1 MKKLF
6 LLPLLAISLI
16 GCKQQKWDNALEHF
30 CKFYNDDYISVY
42 IETTTDHDVHELRTI
57 SRMLMAKSTFKR
69 DEYNF
74 LYAKLDV
81 IYLSSDKFHELN
93 WLVEYKYND
102 DYSYEQAT
110 NYSVVYVE

>member
-6 LLPLLAISLI
+6 LLPLLLLTACSSE
-16 GCKQQKWDNALEHF
+16 KYDDSFKHF
-30 CKFYNDDYISVY
+30 CDFYNNDYVSTY

-57 SRMLMAKSTFKR
+57 SMTLVAESVFKR
-69 DEYNF
+69 DDYNF

-81 IYLSSDKFHELN
+81 IYLSNDKFHELK

-102 DYSYEQAT
+102 DYSYEQVT